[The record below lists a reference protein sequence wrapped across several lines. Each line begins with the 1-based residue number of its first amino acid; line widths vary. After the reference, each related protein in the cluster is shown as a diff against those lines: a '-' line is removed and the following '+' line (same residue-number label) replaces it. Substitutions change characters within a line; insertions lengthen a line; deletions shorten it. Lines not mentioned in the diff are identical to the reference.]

1 MMMGASL
8 LRADSRQALIPEDDT
23 QFTAGM
29 AYPVWVIYIV
39 IVDVVVV
46 VGIVGV
52 VVVVVVVVV
61 GIFVVVVGSRREK
74 E

>member
-29 AYPVWVIYIV
+29 AYPIFVIYIV
-39 IVDVVVV
+39 
-46 VGIVGV
+46 V